1 MCLPGTWHT
10 IQGFPTWLLQVSHPA
25 SGRQAEADRGLWGY
39 FPLPTLS
46 GLSSQLL
53 AFLKRQMFP

>member
-1 MCLPGTWHT
+1 MSAWHLAHNSRLSYMAAPGLPPNIW
-10 IQGFPTWLLQVSHPA
+10 
-25 SGRQAEADRGLWGY
+25 QAEADRGLWGY